1 MADTPDNEADR
12 PARRQAAKRSSSPRA
27 SAGTRKA
34 AAKSAAENPPARE
47 RPEADSSRHGG
58 DEHGDSGGSRS
69 RPSTAD
75 LAIAAAEQLVALTG
89 KPFEG
94 VVGLRR
100 NEHGW
105 DVEVEVVEMR
115 RIPNTTDVI
124 GVYRVAVDSQ
134 GDLLDYR
141 RVHRYLR
148 GQAGEE

>member
-1 MADTPDNEADR
+1 MADAPDNQADR
-12 PARRQAAKRSSSPRA
+12 PARRQAAKQSSSPPA

-34 AAKSAAENPPARE
+34 AAKPAAQKPPGRE
-47 RPEADSSRHGG
+47 RPEADSKHPGG
-58 DEHGDSGGSRS
+58 DHVESGGSRS
-69 RPSTAD
+69 RLGTAEI
-75 LAIAAAEQLVALTG
+75 AIAAAEQLVALTG

-100 NEHGW
+100 NEQGW
-105 DVEVEVVEMR
+105 DVEVEVVETR

-124 GVYRVAVDSQ
+124 AVYLIAVDSH

-148 GQAGEE
+148 GQVGEE